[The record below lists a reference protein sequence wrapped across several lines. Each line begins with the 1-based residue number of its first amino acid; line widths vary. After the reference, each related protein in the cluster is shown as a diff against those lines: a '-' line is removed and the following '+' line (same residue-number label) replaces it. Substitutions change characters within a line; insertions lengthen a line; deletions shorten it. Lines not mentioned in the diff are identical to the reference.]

1 MKKGTIFVVLII
13 IVTVV
18 IGQVFSV
25 NCIPI
30 LKSTANKEV
39 QRFCQLIVNQTTFD
53 YENIS
58 DDLITIER
66 DNDNNIKMVDFDMA
80 HATKISGELV
90 VNIEE
95 LLLEIEEGQY
105 QTSRNT
111 IYAKKMKQ
119 VSDDKGVIA
128 KVPLGMLTNNPFL
141 ASMGP
146 KLKIRYQTLSH
157 VSSTIKKEIK
167 SYGINHI
174 MVGLTVVI
182 TIKLMVMVPFYQE
195 EHVQNVSFPLALE
208 IIEGEVP
215 SWYQN

>member
-1 MKKGTIFVVLII
+1 MKKGTIVVVIILII
-13 IVTVV
+13 SAVFI
-18 IGQVFSV
+18 QLFSV

-30 LKSTANKEV
+30 LKDTANKEV
-39 QRFCQLIVNQTTFD
+39 ERFCQLVVNQTTFD

-58 DDLITIER
+58 DDLITIQR
-66 DNDNNIKMVDFDMA
+66 DNDNNIKMLDFDMA

-90 VNIEE
+90 VKIEE
-95 LLLEIEEGQY
+95 MLLEIEEGEY

-119 VSDDKGVIA
+119 ISDDKGVIA

-146 KLKIRYQTLSH
+146 NLKIKYQMLTH
-157 VSSTIKKEIK
+157 VSSSIKKEIK

-174 MVGLTVVI
+174 MVGLTVVV
-182 TIKLMVMVPFYQE
+182 TIKLMVLVPFYKE

-215 SWYQN
+215 NWYQN